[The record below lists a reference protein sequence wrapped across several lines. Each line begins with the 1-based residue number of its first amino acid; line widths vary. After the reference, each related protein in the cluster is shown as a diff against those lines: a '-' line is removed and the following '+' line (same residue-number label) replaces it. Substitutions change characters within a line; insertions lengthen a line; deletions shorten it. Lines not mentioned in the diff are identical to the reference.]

1 MQNKLLIKKKRLLQ
15 RISREK
21 YRDIIRYVKKVY
33 LADYQLKVLMAR
45 KFSNMFFALLPLA
58 LCENGSNLTY
68 EFGKVFADR
77 DKPVIISDRALIL
90 LKEQIKSGKYKKIL
104 LADDIIIHGRT
115 LDKIYRLI
123 QSWFEEGGIEDYE
136 IKVFAYAGKRRRG
149 YSKI

>member
-68 EFGKVFADR
+68 RVW
-77 DKPVIISDRALIL
+77 
-90 LKEQIKSGKYKKIL
+90 KSIC
-104 LADDIIIHGRT
+104 
-115 LDKIYRLI
+115 
-123 QSWFEEGGIEDYE
+123 
-136 IKVFAYAGKRRRG
+136 
-149 YSKI
+149 